1 MPPHAIQ
8 AKRRVGRAT
17 NAERDARKAAIMSA
31 TCSLTT
37 SKVMPAPQTYTPP
50 PDERMIRVYE
60 LAHRLSVERST
71 IFR

>member
-1 MPPHAIQ
+1 
-8 AKRRVGRAT
+8 
-17 NAERDARKAAIMSA
+17 MSA